1 MTAQY
6 ERFIIKTTNRSL
18 KNSRFHL
25 INPQIC
31 IARFPLH
38 ALNVRC
44 KYEIPT
50 LCGSTKRPKLLQHNI
65 CPNNICPACFLASA
79 LVMKK
84 TDANN
89 VMNFREHLELQQ
101 HLILA
106 ITKQQTDQ

>member
-18 KNSRFHL
+18 KNSRLHL
-25 INPQIC
+25 INPQIY
-31 IARFPLH
+31 ITRFPLH

-44 KYEIPT
+44 KYEVPT
-50 LCGSTKRPKLLQHNI
+50 RSTKRPKLLQHNI
-65 CPNNICPACFLASA
+65 CPNNICPACFVASA

-89 VMNFREHLELQQ
+89 VMNFWEHLELQQ